1 MKKELKH
8 SLFHQALQAKVK
20 GMTLIELLLV
30 LALVGIL
37 LSMAV
42 PKLMPL
48 IGRTKSLEAQMQL
61 KHVLSLEKNYFY
73 INSKYTNDLEDL
85 GFEQSK
91 LVTEDGKAN
100 YKIEIVEANNRVF
113 TAKALSVTD
122 FDQDG
127 QLNIWEIN
135 QDEEI
140 KEVVKD

>member
-1 MKKELKH
+1 MKTLKLLKKINAH
-8 SLFHQALQAKVK
+8 KVK

-61 KHVLSLEKNYFY
+61 KHILNLEKNYFY
-73 INSKYTNDLEDL
+73 INSRYTENLDDI

-100 YKIEIVEANNRVF
+100 YKIEITDASNKSF

-127 QLNIWEIN
+127 QLNVWQIN

-140 KEVVKD
+140 KEVTKD

>member
-1 MKKELKH
+1 MKLTSWFKQFGKLN
-8 SLFHQALQAKVK
+8 VK

-61 KHVLSLEKNYFY
+61 KHLLSLEKNYFY
-73 INSKYTNDLEDL
+73 INSKYTENLDDL

-100 YKIEIVEANNRVF
+100 YKIEISEATNKTFV
-113 TAKALSVTD
+113 AKALSVTD

-127 QLNIWEIN
+127 QLNIWQVN

-140 KEVVKD
+140 KELIKD

>member
-1 MKKELKH
+1 MKFLT
-8 SLFHQALQAKVK
+8 SIQTVSRYKVK

-61 KHVLSLEKNYFY
+61 KHLLTLEKNYFY
-73 INSKYTNDLEDL
+73 INSKYTNSLDDI

-100 YKIEIVEANNRVF
+100 YKIEVTEANNRSF
-113 TAKALSVTD
+113 TARAISVTD

-127 QLNIWEIN
+127 QLNAWQIT
-135 QDEEI
+135 QDEDI
-140 KEVVKD
+140 KEVTKD

>member
-1 MKKELKH
+1 MKTIASHKKILGLK
-8 SLFHQALQAKVK
+8 LK

-61 KHVLSLEKNYFY
+61 KHILNLEKNYFY
-73 INSKYTNDLEDL
+73 IHSKYTENLDDI

-91 LVTEDGKAN
+91 LVTQDGKAN
-100 YKIEIVEANNRVF
+100 YKIEITEATNKSF

-127 QLNIWEIN
+127 QLNVWEIN
-135 QDEEI
+135 ADETI
-140 KEVVKD
+140 KEVTKD